1 MLSRDH
7 IPFAG
12 LSTLLLVP
20 GFMFFAAQR
29 PLVPRLSTTACAA
42 DAAALGVE
50 LVELEPTGKLAT
62 AAGVI
67 ELRPVMSPFG
77 VGVSVDGRYVY
88 DATVT
93 VQNLPDPSSL
103 GPYTTY
109 VVWLATPSL
118 DKLRNL
124 GPITPGKPLTARVDF
139 IKMMYMVTAEATAKS
154 VKWAGP
160 VLLVGRSSS
169 ARVQNLAGCDIY
181 DEQSRM
187 GG

>member
-1 MLSRDH
+1 MHWRNHGPLATLS
-7 IPFAG
+7 
-12 LSTLLLVP
+12 SLLVVP
-20 GFMFFAAQR
+20 GIVLISAS
-29 PLVPRLSTTACAA
+29 P
-42 DAAALGVE
+42 AAAPRTAGAACTAGLGVE
-50 LVELEPTGKLAT
+50 VVKLEPTGKLAT
-62 AAGVI
+62 AAGTI
-67 ELRPVMSPFG
+67 ELKPVMSPFG
-77 VGVSVDGRYVY
+77 VGITVDGRYLY

-124 GPITPGKPLTARVDF
+124 GPITPGTSLTARVDF
-139 IKMMYMVTAEATAKS
+139 IKMMYMVTAEANAKGE
-154 VKWAGP
+154 KWAGP
-160 VLLVGRSSS
+160 ILLVGRSSS

-181 DEQSRM
+181 DEQNRM